1 MSPLPSSAGSS
12 SHSPRRNGP
21 RRANRRSST
30 VEAPTNLNGV
40 DGEGGKVRSEV
51 LLLGVGNGR
60 RNDNPLIRRFLGVRL
75 LVLNMR
81 GKKQAHHSRRQETR
95 TQFVLRGGEDLLRSL
110 LKPRQLR
117 ETHFLAIMGAW
128 QIHKTIDV
136 LVQLQNLC
144 IIYYTNP
151 CCVLSFP
158 KGELQRRH
166 LVVSL
171 FHQDSYNVR
180 TTLSSV
186 LASRAGHRGHSFF
199 ETNDSYFLTLLTRCK
214 PKTSPAASWLRRLRT
229 RQSQR
234 RAAYPSFNPE
244 ALKRYALNCLQQ
256 TTQ

>member
-12 SHSPRRNGP
+12 SHSPRRNDQ

-30 VEAPTNLNGV
+30 VEAPTSLNCV
-40 DGEGGKVRSEV
+40 DGEGGKVRREV

-81 GKKQAHHSRRQETR
+81 GTKQVHHSRRQETR

-110 LKPRQLR
+110 LKPCQLR
-117 ETHFLAIMGAW
+117 ETHFLAVMGAW
-128 QIHKTIDV
+128 RIHKTIDL

-144 IIYYTNP
+144 MICYTSP
-151 CCVLSFP
+151 CRILSFP
-158 KGELQRRH
+158 KGELQRSH
-166 LVVSL
+166 FVVSL
-171 FHQDSYNVR
+171 YHHDDHTFR

-199 ETNDSYFLTLLTRCK
+199 ETNDSYFLMLLTRCK

>member
-12 SHSPRRNGP
+12 SHSPRRNDQ

-30 VEAPTNLNGV
+30 VEAPTSLNGV
-40 DGEGGKVRSEV
+40 DGEGGKVRREV

-60 RNDNPLIRRFLGVRL
+60 GNDNPLIRRFLGVCF
-75 LVLNMR
+75 LVLSMR
-81 GKKQAHHSRRQETR
+81 GTKQTHHSRRQETR

-117 ETHFLAIMGAW
+117 EAHFLAVMGTW
-128 QIHKTIDV
+128 QIHKTVDL
-136 LVQLQNLC
+136 LVQLENLC
-144 IIYYTNP
+144 MICYTNP
-151 CCVLSFP
+151 CRVLSFP

-199 ETNDSYFLTLLTRCK
+199 ETNDSYFLITSAIRK
-214 PKTSPAASWLRRLRT
+214 PKT
-229 RQSQR
+229 
-234 RAAYPSFNPE
+234 
-244 ALKRYALNCLQQ
+244 
-256 TTQ
+256 

>member
-12 SHSPRRNGP
+12 SHSPRRNGQ

-30 VEAPTNLNGV
+30 VEAPTSLNGV
-40 DGEGGKVRSEV
+40 DGEGGKVRHEV

-60 RNDNPLIRRFLGVRL
+60 RNDNPLIRRFLGVCL
-75 LVLNMR
+75 LVLSMR

-110 LKPRQLR
+110 LKPCQLR
-117 ETHFLAIMGAW
+117 ETHLLAVMGTW
-128 QIHKTIDV
+128 QIHKTIDL

-171 FHQDSYNVR
+171 FHHDDHTVR

-199 ETNDSYFLTLLTRCK
+199 ETNDSYYLILSTRCK